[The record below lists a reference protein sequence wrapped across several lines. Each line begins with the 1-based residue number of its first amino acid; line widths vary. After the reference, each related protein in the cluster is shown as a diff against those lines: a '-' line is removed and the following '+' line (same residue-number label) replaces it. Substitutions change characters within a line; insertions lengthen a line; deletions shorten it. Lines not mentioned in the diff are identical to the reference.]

1 MKATNARALY
11 KVKEILGAG
20 TVGKVEKDGMMTFKI
35 RRRELIETVVIPF
48 FEKYP
53 PRGVKYYEYQL
64 FKEALAVTNMETKTQ
79 EEKHE
84 ILQEL
89 KKKSQESKQKYTIA
103 PVVLEAAGLKEM
115 PGGMTEEEVLARLS
129 QEKLKEIYDPW

>member
-1 MKATNARALY
+1 MRATNARALY

-20 TVGKVEKDGMMTFKI
+20 TVVKEGKDGMMTFII

-53 PRGVKYYEYQL
+53 PRGVKYFEFQL
-64 FKEALAVTNMETKTQ
+64 FKEAFVVSKMETKTQ

-84 ILQEL
+84 ILEEL
-89 KKKSQESKQKYTIA
+89 KKKSQASKDKYTIA
-103 PVVLEAAGLKEM
+103 PVVSNIAGVNEM
-115 PGGMTEEEVLARLS
+115 SEDEVLATISL
-129 QEKLKEIYDPW
+129 EKLKEVYDTW